1 MYPIE
6 TIVDPDPSLYPV
18 KQAKDIVMY
27 KAETRLISAKLI
39 MNNSVVDNVLLAFF
53 IPFLYNFKQFWM
65 IAEASSSFVIM

>member
-27 KAETRLISAKLI
+27 KDETRMIRAKVI
-39 MNNSVVDNVLLAFF
+39 TNESVVDNVLLAFLS
-53 IPFLYNFKQFWM
+53 PFLYKLKQFS
-65 IAEASSSFVIM
+65 IKTDVPSSLVKI

>member
-1 MYPIE
+1 MYPTE
-6 TIVDPDPSLYPV
+6 TIVDPDPLLYPV